1 MDIFHQKVETYSV
14 CCQSICAI
22 GLPGFQIFAHKYYL
36 RFPFEIGEKV
46 PIFVEKLKKMKPPKM
61 TFRSQ
66 IEPSVKSYE
75 SFMFIVFAEFQIGNH
90 NGMMDS

>member
-14 CCQSICAI
+14 CCPSICAI
-22 GLPGFQIFAHKYYL
+22 GLPGFHIFAHKYYL

-46 PIFVEKLKKMKPPKM
+46 PFFVEKLKKIQPQKM

-66 IEPSVKSYE
+66 IEPSIKIYVC
-75 SFMFIVFAEFQIGNH
+75 FMLLLNFRLE
-90 NGMMDS
+90 MTLD